1 MALSLSPYCQQML
14 YTWYQTGQRQK
25 KGGQLSDA
33 PYWVLL
39 TRLVPLGTL
48 GNVSGGRGVLQDLLT
63 PPV

>member
-1 MALSLSPYCQQML
+1 ML

-33 PYWVLL
+33 PYWILL

-48 GNVSGGRGVLQDLLT
+48 GNVSGGREVLQDLLT